1 MLPSGAVTDGS
12 LKQIT
17 HNLESAKEETGLLNQ
32 DSKMTVFRIGIDVD
46 YELRNKHSASISFN
60 AGYSFEYI
68 INDGVDNPIFPER
81 YETIE
86 QVKMA
91 RENWKNNLHKSQNHY
106 FRAGVTIKY

>member
-1 MLPSGAVTDGS
+1 MQV
-12 LKQIT
+12 
-17 HNLESAKEETGLLNQ
+17 
-32 DSKMTVFRIGIDVD
+32 
-46 YELRNKHSASISFN
+46 
-60 AGYSFEYI
+60 EYI
-68 INDGVDNPIFPER
+68 VNDGVDNPIFPER